1 MRNGTVWPSCS
12 PGPRVAALF
21 PEEAAGEDRLIAQL
35 QFVPA
40 GTPSV
45 QEQDSADLPLKER
58 LLQSPETYR
67 LDYYYYFLLF
77 IMTMTIELDGKSTIS
92 RKCYSGLE
100 PPAGV

>member
-1 MRNGTVWPSCS
+1 MWPSCS

-58 LLQSPETYR
+58 LLQSPETCK
-67 LDYYYYFLLF
+67 LDYIIIIIVIL
-77 IMTMTIELDGKSTIS
+77 
-92 RKCYSGLE
+92 
-100 PPAGV
+100 

>member
-12 PGPRVAALF
+12 PGPRAAALF

-58 LLQSPETYR
+58 LLQSPETCR
-67 LDYYYYFLLF
+67 LDYYYYCNIVYYFFVCEADL
-77 IMTMTIELDGKSTIS
+77 
-92 RKCYSGLE
+92 
-100 PPAGV
+100 

>member
-58 LLQSPETYR
+58 LLQSPQTCR
-67 LDYYYYFLLF
+67 LDYYYYCLLL
-77 IMTMTIELDGKSTIS
+77 IMTIELDGKSTIS

>member
-58 LLQSPETYR
+58 LLQSPETCK
-67 LDYYYYFLLF
+67 LDYIIIIIVIL
-77 IMTMTIELDGKSTIS
+77 
-92 RKCYSGLE
+92 
-100 PPAGV
+100 